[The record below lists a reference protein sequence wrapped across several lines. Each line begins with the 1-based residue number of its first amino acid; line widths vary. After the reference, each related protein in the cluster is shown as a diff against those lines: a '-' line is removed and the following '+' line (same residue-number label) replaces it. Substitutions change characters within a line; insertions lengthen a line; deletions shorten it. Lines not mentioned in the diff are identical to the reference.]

1 MSSDNNSLRIDTG
14 TLSVEWSGDAKQI
27 ERAYR
32 ASRSLVRE
40 AFRDATADAEQTPEE
55 TSRND
60 PTDADISEPPPADDN
75 SSLGTTS
82 RTASV
87 VQLVVYRDNYTKVC
101 LLERTELADSFL
113 ARALDSP
120 AVSRIYVDADTYES
134 LRERLTIGETLWREL
149 TPAGQRE
156 VAARSQS
163 FSEESTD

>member
-1 MSSDNNSLRIDTG
+1 MSDEDNSLRIETD
-14 TLSVEWSGDAKQI
+14 TLSVEWSGEADQV
-27 ERAYR
+27 ERAYD

-40 AFRDATADAEQTPEE
+40 AFRDATADEPETPEQP
-55 TSRND
+55 SRAGPAEVGASDD
-60 PTDADISEPPPADDN
+60 PEGDDDTARRDA
-75 SSLGTTS
+75 S
-82 RTASV
+82 RDASV

-113 ARALDSP
+113 ARALDPS
-120 AVSRIYVDADTYES
+120 AVSRIYVGADTYES
-134 LRERLTIGETLWREL
+134 LRQRLTIGETLWREL